1 MSGGGVI
8 LVRNNGGYIARFSV
22 KYRGPDDRCY
32 SENSGNFP
40 LGIKKAIEFPPGST
54 DIAVKVEEMWGFGW
68 STIFTKEYPNVVRK
82 EFHVYGTTLH
92 PTYREIDEG
101 QSK

>member
-1 MSGGGVI
+1 MEDT
-8 LVRNNGGYIARFSV
+8 LQDSV
-22 KYRGPDDRCY
+22 LSIEDLTTLWCY

-40 LGIKKAIEFPPGST
+40 LGVKKAIEFPPGST

-82 EFHVYGTTLH
+82 EFHLYGTTLH
-92 PTYREIDEG
+92 PNYREIEEG